1 MVRTMN
7 TATALSLA
15 AAVVSGLLYRSWG
28 HGVFLTLAITFGT
41 IFYHLGIRVAVGA
54 LFQILMSNRADYSKR
69 WYQLRPWE
77 DRLYQKL
84 GVKSW
89 KKKMPTYYPMQFS
102 PKLHTWDEI
111 AQAMCQS
118 ELVHEVNVVIS
129 FFPIAASR
137 WFGSL
142 PVFVVTSV
150 LAAAFDLM
158 FVMMQRYN
166 RPRVIKIALKKS
178 GGNI

>member
-7 TATALSLA
+7 TATALSLS
-15 AAVVSGLLYRSWG
+15 AAVISGWLYRSCG

-41 IFYHLGIRVAVGA
+41 IFYHLGTRVAIGA
-54 LFQILMSNRADYSKR
+54 LFQKFMNNRADLSKG
-69 WYQLRPWE
+69 WYQLHPWE
-77 DRLYQKL
+77 DRLYQRL

-89 KKKMPTYYPMQFS
+89 KKKMPTYYPAQFS

-118 ELVHEVNVVIS
+118 ELVHEVNVLVS

-137 WFGSL
+137 WFGAL

-166 RPRVIKIALKKS
+166 RPRIIKVALKRS
-178 GGNI
+178 GEKI